1 MGEFVTLVREPTN
14 AYDANA
20 IRVLN
25 QAGTQVC
32 LSRLCGVCMCVCFP
46 RPRKPLYDSTALLL
60 TEPGRSVEGVGLV
73 AWGTRVGRAQ
83 SATRP
88 ALALLALA
96 LACNRQQCA

>member
-32 LSRLCGVCMCVCFP
+32 LSRLCGVCMYVCVCF
-46 RPRKPLYDSTALLL
+46 LAHENLSMTAL
-60 TEPGRSVEGVGLV
+60 P
-73 AWGTRVGRAQ
+73 
-83 SATRP
+83 
-88 ALALLALA
+88 
-96 LACNRQQCA
+96 CC

>member
-32 LSRLCGVCMCVCFP
+32 LSRLCGVCMCVCVFP
-46 RPRKPLYDSTALLL
+46 SPTKTSP
-60 TEPGRSVEGVGLV
+60 
-73 AWGTRVGRAQ
+73 
-83 SATRP
+83 
-88 ALALLALA
+88 
-96 LACNRQQCA
+96 